1 MLALKYTRTNRMI
14 ISLYSHA
21 YFFPVSFLSFLFLFL
36 FLSLLF
42 LLLDCSVITGSNH
55 EDILDKIV
63 MTIAINPIVVLINC
77 YTRLLLFT
85 VMLLLPCLALF
96 PNMSEAQM
104 E

>member
-1 MLALKYTRTNRMI
+1 MHI
-14 ISLYSHA
+14 
-21 YFFPVSFLSFLFLFL
+21 FFLFLFFFL
-36 FLSLLF
+36 FFFCFCFLSLLF
-42 LLLDCSVITGSNH
+42 LLLDCSVITGSSH

-85 VMLLLPCLALF
+85 VMLLLSCLALF

>member
-1 MLALKYTRTNRMI
+1 MHI
-14 ISLYSHA
+14 
-21 YFFPVSFLSFLFLFL
+21 FFLFLFFFCFC

>member
-1 MLALKYTRTNRMI
+1 MHI
-14 ISLYSHA
+14 
-21 YFFPVSFLSFLFLFL
+21 FFLFLFFFL
-36 FLSLLF
+36 FFFCFCFLSLLF

-85 VMLLLPCLALF
+85 VMLLLSCLALF